1 MDIKTNL
8 YPSFWKI
15 IKHRFN
21 DKNINKDLKCPMNAS
36 DYQAVQQAANIYK
49 LVYETIFSR
58 TRGRIS
64 DPKELSLDENDLL
77 EIYTE
82 RLNNVIANPRVRR
95 LFSSLTLDDEIQ
107 QLDFMLNNSVD
118 ETADMNFV
126 VGILVLGMTIEWLQP
141 QVDSIMH
148 TSVMI
153 GGKEEKKLLDN
164 HKNMI
169 DRLDS
174 MKIELNKRI
183 RDYGYMYNSYINTE
197 S

>member
-1 MDIKTNL
+1 MTL
-8 YPSFWKI
+8 P
-15 IKHRFN
+15 
-21 DKNINKDLKCPMNAS
+21 
-36 DYQAVQQAANIYK
+36 
-49 LVYETIFSR
+49 YETIFSR

-82 RLNNVIANPRVRR
+82 RLHSVVGKPRVRR
-95 LFSSLTLDDEIQ
+95 LFSSLLLDDEIQ
-107 QLDFMLNNSVD
+107 EMTFTLNNSVD
-118 ETADMNFV
+118 EESDKDFV
-126 VGILVLGMTIEWLQP
+126 LEILSLGMAIEWLQP
-141 QVDSIMH
+141 QVDSVIH

-174 MKIELNKRI
+174 MKKEQNKMI
-183 RDYGYMYNSYINTE
+183 RDYGYMYNSYIKE

>member
-1 MDIKTNL
+1 MLSYSTL
-8 YPSFWKI
+8 
-15 IKHRFN
+15 
-21 DKNINKDLKCPMNAS
+21 
-36 DYQAVQQAANIYK
+36 
-49 LVYETIFSR
+49 FSR
-58 TRGRIS
+58 VLNKIN

-82 RLNNVIANPRVRR
+82 RLHSVVGKPRVRR
-95 LFSSLTLDDEIQ
+95 LFSSLSLDDEIQ
-107 QLDFMLNNSVD
+107 EMTFTLNNSVD
-118 ETADMNFV
+118 EESDTDFV
-126 VGILVLGMTIEWLQP
+126 LEILSLGMAIEWLQP
-141 QVDSIMH
+141 QVDSVIH

-174 MKIELNKRI
+174 MKKEQNKMI
-183 RDYGYMYNSYINTE
+183 RDYGYMYNSYIKE